1 MIGDVDPRVLLEA
14 GFGGWVILLAFG
26 ASLVLALVGV
36 VLVLL
41 VRSATAEGSLPRSA
55 AARALRG
62 VCWLSAGS
70 GALGIVASVGL
81 SWSSGR
87 TILNAMGSTDF
98 QPTWEAAIE
107 RMESTYLTAG
117 LSVFLV
123 SLLAAIGVGARAI
136 RGRREQQRP
145 AWFVGV
151 SCALLFASAAAGV
164 LVRARF
170 ARDPYRGAALAAWE
184 VVWLVEKATTVVPIA
199 RTVVLVTASLAS
211 LAVVVGALR
220 RDTAG
225 SRSRRR
231 WIGPLFLALL
241 GTVVWVGSRPL
252 AHDGEHPLPFPH
264 NAFGNYH
271 CPHLLRSD
279 PQTLPRMQGGG
290 KRCMDLFSED
300 ILPLALIDVGPAGA
314 TANGRPLKGPADAF
328 EYVNSQRLLRDAG
341 NPPGRW
347 SVLLI
352 AAPAS
357 MPAEEL
363 GPWLGAVANA
373 QQKFG
378 IVLLHD
384 QPPVVSATAGVV
396 PRGERCSCPR
406 IVLDPKGMSL
416 RGRLW
421 GDVASRAA
429 TAKEDAP
436 LVLDP
441 GYFWEVRGADVTL
454 VRGTPAE
461 PGRPG
466 QDP

>member
-14 GFGGWVILLAFG
+14 GLGGWVILLAFG

-36 VLVLL
+36 VLVVL
-41 VRSATAEGSLPRSA
+41 VRSATAEGQLPRPA

-62 VCWLSAGS
+62 VCWLSAGC

-107 RMESTYLTAG
+107 RMESTSLTAG

-123 SLLAAIGVGARAI
+123 SLLAAIGVGVRAI
-136 RGRREQQRP
+136 RGRREQERP

-164 LVRARF
+164 LVRAHL

-184 VVWLVEKATTVVPIA
+184 VVWLVEKAAIVAPIA
-199 RTVVLVTASLAS
+199 KTVVLSIASLAS
-211 LAVVVGALR
+211 LGVVVGALR
-220 RDTAG
+220 RDTEG
-225 SRSRRR
+225 SRARCG
-231 WIGPLFLALL
+231 WTGPFFLALL
-241 GTVVWVGSRPL
+241 GSVVWVGSRPL

-271 CPHLLRSD
+271 CPLLRTD

-300 ILPLALIDVGPAGA
+300 IIPLALIDIGPAGA
-314 TANGRPLKGPADAF
+314 TANGRPLKGPTEAF
-328 EYVNSQRLLRDAG
+328 QYVNSHRLLRDAG
-341 NPPGRW
+341 NPPGHW
-347 SVLLI
+347 SVILI

-373 QQKFG
+373 QQRFG
-378 IVLLHD
+378 LVLLHD

-406 IVLDPKGMSL
+406 VVLDPKGMSL

-429 TAKEDAP
+429 TAQEDAP
-436 LVLDP
+436 LALDP
-441 GYFWEVRGADVTL
+441 GYFWEMRGADVTL
-454 VRGTPAE
+454 VRGTPVD
-461 PGRPG
+461 PRRPG